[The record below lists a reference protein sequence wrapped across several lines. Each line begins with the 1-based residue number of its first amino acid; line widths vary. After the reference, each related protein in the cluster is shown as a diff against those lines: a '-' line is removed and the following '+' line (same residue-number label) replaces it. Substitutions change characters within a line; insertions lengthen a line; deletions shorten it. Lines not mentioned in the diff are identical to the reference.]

1 MPRTKKPAD
10 QLRVKANLTIHPEIR
25 EWANA
30 ISLRRRRSI
39 SQIFE
44 ELVEAEWQ
52 RVQGAPQAIPVAP
65 SLPPQQQAY
74 FYHPPAYYISQ
85 QQQQQPQQ

>member
-1 MPRTKKPAD
+1 MPRAKKSAD
-10 QLRVKANLTIHPEIR
+10 QLRVKVNLTIHPEIR

-44 ELVEAEWQ
+44 ELVESEWQ
-52 RVQGAPQAIPVAP
+52 RFQGAAQAMPVAP
-65 SLPPQQQAY
+65 SLPPQQQVY
-74 FYHPPAYYISQ
+74 FYPPPGYYIAQ
-85 QQQQQPQQ
+85 QQQHPQQ